1 MEILREPTY
10 KVINASR
17 AWYGATIVEFLQ
29 TQPALIFAQ
38 LASNGEFSLLTTQK
52 DAWLMQIG
60 FLQSHLVGLVGSLFL
75 EFNIPRMGRRIDAVL
90 LIGTVVLV
98 IEFKV
103 GETAFDRAAVD
114 QVWDYALDL
123 KNFHSASH
131 AAVVVP
137 ILLATRATESPPINL
152 HVDDDRVYRPIQ
164 VHPGSFRE
172 VIDIVL
178 GAVTGDVIDQ
188 QQWARAPYR
197 PTPTIVEAARS
208 LYAQHSVE
216 SIARYDAGA
225 QNLRVTSSRIEDLVD
240 EARSSGRKII
250 CFVTGGARG
259 R

>member
-1 MEILREPTY
+1 SDGFRSDALAEMIGLGDWIDPVTREFDFTFDRLLGTLSQMEILREPTY

-103 GETAFDRAAVD
+103 GETA
-114 QVWDYALDL
+114 
-123 KNFHSASH
+123 
-131 AAVVVP
+131 
-137 ILLATRATESPPINL
+137 
-152 HVDDDRVYRPIQ
+152 
-164 VHPGSFRE
+164 
-172 VIDIVL
+172 
-178 GAVTGDVIDQ
+178 
-188 QQWARAPYR
+188 
-197 PTPTIVEAARS
+197 
-208 LYAQHSVE
+208 
-216 SIARYDAGA
+216 
-225 QNLRVTSSRIEDLVD
+225 
-240 EARSSGRKII
+240 
-250 CFVTGGARG
+250 
-259 R
+259 